1 MRSSRRKVVLAIVVI
16 AMAAWFGR
24 AAYDRLQERTGPGKG
39 GPGKMAVPV
48 EVAEVQHGPIVLLRT
63 FSGTLEALARFV
75 VAPKVSG
82 RVERLY
88 VDISDTVKRGQVV
101 AELDSDEYV
110 QAVAQAEADLAVARA
125 NLVEAGS
132 ALEIAARELERVRT
146 LRKRGVASD
155 SQFDEVRAGQ
165 LSKQAGFE
173 VAKAQVTRE
182 EASLETAKI
191 RLGYT
196 KVPADWGGPDDE
208 RVVAE
213 CYVEEGDTVSENAP
227 LLSIVELDPLIGVI
241 FVPEKDYARLQAG
254 QSAYLTTDA
263 FPGERFEG
271 RIDRIA
277 PVFQEATR
285 QARIELRIE
294 NPEHRLKPGM
304 FIRATIELEREPDAT
319 IVPEKALTERDDRT
333 GVFVVRDD
341 GRRVRWQEIEVGIR
355 QHDRVQV
362 KGSDL
367 SGRVVTLGQQ
377 LIDDGSDITIHEEDA
392 AAFSGH
398 EGADPE

>member
-1 MRSSRRKVVLAIVVI
+1 MGSSGKKIVLAIAVV
-16 AMAAWFGR
+16 ALAAWFGR
-24 AAYDRLQERTGPGKG
+24 AVYERLEERTGPGKR
-39 GPGKMAVPV
+39 GPEQRAVPV
-48 EVAEVQHGPIVLLRT
+48 EVEEIRRGPIVLLRT

-88 VDISDTVKRGQVV
+88 VDISDTVTRGRIV
-101 AELDSDEYV
+101 AKLDSDEYV

-125 NLVEAGS
+125 NLVEARS
-132 ALEIAARELERVRT
+132 ALEIATRELERVRT

-155 SQFDEVRAGQ
+155 SQFDQARADQ
-165 LSKQAGFE
+165 LSKQARFE

-196 KVPADWGGPDDE
+196 KVTADWGGPDDQ

-213 CYVEEGDTVSENAP
+213 CYVEEGDTVSEKAP
-227 LLSIVELDPLIGVI
+227 LMSIVELDPLIGVI
-241 FVPEKDYARLQAG
+241 FVPEKDYARLEPG
-254 QSAYLTTDA
+254 QSASLATDA

-294 NPEHRLKPGM
+294 NPKRRLKPGM
-304 FIRATIELEREPDAT
+304 FIRATVELEREPEAT
-319 IVPEKALTERDDRT
+319 IVPDRALTERDDRT
-333 GVFVVRDD
+333 GVFIVGED
-341 GRRVRWQEIEVGIR
+341 GRTVRWQEVELGIR
-355 QHDRVQV
+355 QGELVQV
-362 KGSDL
+362 KGTDL

-377 LIDDGSDITIHEEDA
+377 LIDDGSAITIPGEHTA
-392 AAFSGH
+392 VPGH

>member
-1 MRSSRRKVVLAIVVI
+1 MGSSGKKIVLAIVVI
-16 AMAAWFGR
+16 AMAAWFAR
-24 AAYDRLQERTGPGKG
+24 AVYDRLEERSETGKRGLG
-39 GPGKMAVPV
+39 QRAVPV
-48 EVAEVQHGPIVLLRT
+48 EVAEIEHGPIVLFRT

-82 RVERLY
+82 RVERLH
-88 VDISDTVKRGQVV
+88 VDISDTVTRGQIV

-155 SQFDEVRAGQ
+155 SQFDGVRADQ
-165 LSKQAGFE
+165 LSKQARFE

-196 KVPADWGGPDDE
+196 KVTADWGGPDDQ

-213 CYVEEGDTVSENAP
+213 CYVEEGDTVSEKAP
-227 LLSIVELDPLIGVI
+227 LLSIVELDPLTGVI
-241 FVPEKDYARLQAG
+241 FVPEKDYARLEPG
-254 QSAYLTTDA
+254 QPASLATDA
-263 FPGERFEG
+263 FPAERFEG

-285 QARIELRIE
+285 QARIELRIG
-294 NPEHRLKPGM
+294 NPKHRLKPGM
-304 FIRATIELEREPDAT
+304 FIRATVELERVPDAT
-319 IVPEKALTERDDRT
+319 IVPERALTERDDRT

-341 GRRVRWQEIEVGIR
+341 GITVRWQEVEVGIR
-355 QHDRVQV
+355 QGDRVEV
-362 KGSDL
+362 TGADL

-377 LIDDGSDITIHEEDA
+377 LIDDGSAITIPGEHGA
-392 AAFSGH
+392 QPGH

>member
-1 MRSSRRKVVLAIVVI
+1 
-16 AMAAWFGR
+16 
-24 AAYDRLQERTGPGKG
+24 
-39 GPGKMAVPV
+39 
-48 EVAEVQHGPIVLLRT
+48 
-63 FSGTLEALARFV
+63 
-75 VAPKVSG
+75 
-82 RVERLY
+82 
-88 VDISDTVKRGQVV
+88 
-101 AELDSDEYV
+101 V

-132 ALEIAARELERVRT
+132 ALEIATRELERVRT

-155 SQFDEVRAGQ
+155 SQFDEVRADQ
-165 LSKQAGFE
+165 LSKRARFE

-196 KVPADWGGPDDE
+196 RVTADWSGQDAQ

-241 FVPEKDYARLQAG
+241 FVPEKDYARLEPG
-254 QSAYLTTDA
+254 QSASLMTDA
-263 FPGERFEG
+263 FPGEQFEG
-271 RIDRIA
+271 RIARIA

-294 NPEHRLKPGM
+294 NPKHRLKPGM
-304 FIRATIELEREPDAT
+304 FIRSTVELEREPDAT
-319 IVPEKALTERDDRT
+319 IVPEEALTERGDRR
-333 GVFVVRDD
+333 GVFVVSDD
-341 GRRVRWQEIEVGIR
+341 GRSVRWQGIEVGIR
-355 QHDRVQV
+355 QGHRVQL

-367 SGRVVTLGQQ
+367 SGRVVTLGQR
-377 LIDDGSDITIHEEDA
+377 LIDDGSEITIPAEDA
-392 AAFSGH
+392 ATVSGH
-398 EGADPE
+398 EGADLE

>member
-1 MRSSRRKVVLAIVVI
+1 V
-16 AMAAWFGR
+16 
-24 AAYDRLQERTGPGKG
+24 T
-39 GPGKMAVPV
+39 
-48 EVAEVQHGPIVLLRT
+48 
-63 FSGTLEALARFV
+63 
-75 VAPKVSG
+75 
-82 RVERLY
+82 
-88 VDISDTVKRGQVV
+88 RGQIV

-132 ALEIAARELERVRT
+132 ALEIAKRELERVRT

-155 SQFDEVRAGQ
+155 SQFDEVRADQ
-165 LSKQAGFE
+165 LSKQARFE

-196 KVPADWGGPDDE
+196 KVTADWGGRDDQ

-227 LLSIVELDPLIGVI
+227 MLSIVELDPLIGVI
-241 FVPEKDYARLQAG
+241 FVPEKDYARLEPG
-254 QSAYLTTDA
+254 QSASLTTDA

-271 RIDRIA
+271 WIDRIA
-277 PVFQEATR
+277 PVFQQATR

-294 NPEHRLKPGM
+294 NLKHRLKPGM

-319 IVPEKALTERDDRT
+319 IVPDKALTERDDRT
-333 GVFVVRDD
+333 GIFVVRDE
-341 GRRVRWQEIEVGIR
+341 GGKVRWQEVDVGIR
-355 QHDRVQV
+355 QGDRVQV

-377 LIDDGSDITIHEEDA
+377 LIDDGSDITIPEENA
-392 AAFSGH
+392 AVSGH